1 MFDVKKLLPLIALG
15 FIPLTVIADEQ
26 DELDDL
32 DVTMEVLDSEAELDV
47 LMSQMRGP
55 ARSEADR
62 ELGEEND
69 PSGPGLSPFE
79 SNPLPTDDGFDHD
92 NIFRNE
98 PLTEEDDFESLEGED
113 LEVDEPTV
121 VEPPDSGH

>member
-1 MFDVKKLLPLIALG
+1 MFDCKKLLPLIALG
-15 FIPLTVIADEQ
+15 FAPLTVIADEL
-26 DELDDL
+26 EDL

-55 ARSEADR
+55 ARSDADR
-62 ELGEEND
+62 KLGEENE
-69 PSGPGLSPFE
+69 PSGIRISPFE

-98 PLTEEDDFESLEGED
+98 PLTEEDDFESLEGEEIEFD
-113 LEVDEPTV
+113 VPEPYEPAVDNSP
-121 VEPPDSGH
+121 

>member
-1 MFDVKKLLPLIALG
+1 MFDRKYLLPLIALLLAPFAVG
-15 FIPLTVIADEQ
+15 ADEF
-26 DELDDL
+26 DDL

-55 ARSEADR
+55 GRSDVDRDLGDEEEEA
-62 ELGEEND
+62 
-69 PSGPGLSPFE
+69 SSGLSPFE
-79 SNPLPTDDGFDHD
+79 ENPLPGDDGFDHD

-113 LEVDEPTV
+113 LNLDLP
-121 VEPPDSGH
+121 PPDYVPPG

>member
-1 MFDVKKLLPLIALG
+1 MFDCKKLLPLIALG
-15 FIPLTVIADEQ
+15 FAPLTVIA

-32 DVTMEVLDSEAELDV
+32 DVTMEVLDNEAELDV

-55 ARSEADR
+55 GRSDADR
-62 ELGEEND
+62 DLGEENAT
-69 PSGPGLSPFE
+69 SGPDISPFE

-113 LEVDEPTV
+113 LEVDLPDPY
-121 VEPPDSGH
+121 EPPVGDNP